1 MNWES
6 RQWAKP
12 LGGRGGGTQ
21 LFRKALLAFFF
32 STYTIILGL
41 HTYIF
46 HNRECDLLFCF
57 FGGGGDG
64 HVPPGIY
71 APVTYTHTKLC

>member
-21 LFRKALLAFFF
+21 LFRNALLSFFF

-46 HNRECDLLFCF
+46 TIESAIYCCCF
-57 FGGGGDG
+57 LGGGDG